1 MDELEIIEKQNT
13 AKSDMES
20 PNHMLPLI
28 NQWVSFS
35 DIQQKIL
42 SRVTSSMNSISELTE
57 GKTIELAHQFQ
68 SLSTSAREQTD
79 RIVEMSHLAK
89 SIVIDNQEVEI
100 SEITRL
106 LQETFLSSITC
117 ILDMSKQAMIMIYSL
132 DDSIKTLNQIE
143 KSIREIEKINHKTK
157 YLSLNATIEAVRAGE
172 AGESFQVVA
181 SEVRDL
187 SNDTQTLAINIR
199 EQVSEL
205 SKTVQNA
212 QNILQSMAR
221 VDLTEHLLAKDQLDD
236 MITGLVDNS
245 THMGDIM
252 AQAMVKSQ
260 DFSQQ
265 ATRLIAGIQFQDRVK
280 QDFGKI
286 MNDIT
291 KLSTTSEQLKIS
303 SQNIEKNS
311 KNAVSLQ
318 CLVNEKAL
326 NDLNSN
332 EDQQT
337 LSQRLMET
345 EKEEEIMLF

>member
-1 MDELEIIEKQNT
+1 MEEQNNN
-13 AKSDMES
+13 KNVIGGENSY
-20 PNHMLPLI
+20 LVPLL

-35 DIQQKIL
+35 DIQQRIIN
-42 SRVTSSMNSISELTE
+42 RVTSSMNSISELTE
-57 GKTIELAHQFQ
+57 GKTIELAQQFQ
-68 SLSTSAREQTD
+68 NLSTSAREQTD

-89 SIVIDNQEVEI
+89 SIVVDNQEIEI

-117 ILDMSKQAMIMIYSL
+117 ILEMSKQAMIMIYSL

-187 SNDTQTLAINIR
+187 SNDTQTLATNIR

-205 SKTVQNA
+205 SKTVQEA

-221 VDLTEHLLAKDQLDD
+221 VDLTGHLLAKDQLDD
-236 MITGLVDNS
+236 MINGLVDNS
-245 THMGDIM
+245 MHMGDIM

-260 DFSQQ
+260 EFSQQ
-265 ATRLIAGIQFQDRVK
+265 ATLLIAGIQFQDRVK

-286 MNDIT
+286 MNDLT
-291 KLSTTSEQLKIS
+291 KISTTSEQLKIS
-303 SQNIEKNS
+303 SKNIETNTKS
-311 KNAVSLQ
+311 AVSLQ
-318 CLVNEKAL
+318 CSINDEVL
-326 NDLNSN
+326 NDLNSD
-332 EDQQT
+332 EDEKT
-337 LSQRLMET
+337 LSQHLIDV
-345 EKEEEIMLF
+345 EKEEDIMLF